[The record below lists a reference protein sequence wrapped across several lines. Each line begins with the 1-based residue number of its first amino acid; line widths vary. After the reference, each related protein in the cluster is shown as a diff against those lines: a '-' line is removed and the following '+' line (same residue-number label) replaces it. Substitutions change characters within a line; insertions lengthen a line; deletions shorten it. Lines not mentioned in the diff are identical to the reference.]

1 MHCLVGGAPLRAAID
16 YGARM
21 ERPVV
26 RSVLSSVCSV
36 LLLAACTGSQPD
48 PMPSKPAPAVPSG
61 PVFVAAPG
69 WDGPAVTAARAGNDA
84 PLVVRIAAPTPGY
97 TFTIDAVVVKDGAR
111 EVQAT
116 LLQPAADV
124 VLAQVVTEIE
134 LSIEA
139 GKLAGKEP
147 LAVAVRRMQV
157 GCHYFA
163 PPPWLRALVQQP

>member
-1 MHCLVGGAPLRAAID
+1 MPWAIA
-16 YGARM
+16 YAARM
-21 ERPVV
+21 ERPRLRRLPPIVG
-26 RSVLSSVCSV
+26 SL

-48 PMPSKPAPAVPSG
+48 PMPAKPAPAVPSG
-61 PVFVAAPG
+61 PVFVTAPG
-69 WDGPAVTAARAGNDA
+69 WDGPAVQAARAGAAA

-97 TFTIDAVVVKDGAR
+97 TFTLDAVVVKDGAR

-124 VLAQVVTEIE
+124 VVPQVVTELE
-134 LSIEA
+134 LSVA
-139 GKLAGKEP
+139 PGQLAGTEP
-147 LAVAVRRMQV
+147 LAVAVRRMQA